1 MHNTLNVAYRKMG
14 NGEPLLILH
23 GLFGSSDNWQ
33 TLAKSYAE
41 HYEVYLID
49 QRNHGHA
56 PHLPTHTYNNM
67 SEDVFNMVTSLGLE
81 KVSIIGHSM
90 GGKTAM
96 YFAQQHPE
104 YLHKLVI
111 ADMGVK
117 AYPRHH
123 DLIFTGIKAVDVKSC
138 DSRKTATERLSAHI
152 SDVGTQQFLLKNLYW
167 QEPGVLAWRFN
178 AEVLEQEI
186 DEVLKPVT
194 DTPVNLPTLFIRGGK
209 SDYIKDDEIES
220 IRLIFSNAHFAT
232 IAGAGHWLHAEKPN
246 EFLEKTLA
254 FLRP

>member
-1 MHNTLNVAYRKMG
+1 
-14 NGEPLLILH
+14 
-23 GLFGSSDNWQ
+23 
-33 TLAKSYAE
+33 
-41 HYEVYLID
+41 
-49 QRNHGHA
+49 
-56 PHLPTHTYNNM
+56 
-67 SEDVFNMVTSLGLE
+67 
-81 KVSIIGHSM
+81 
-90 GGKTAM
+90 
-96 YFAQQHPE
+96 
-104 YLHKLVI
+104 
-111 ADMGVK
+111 
-117 AYPRHH
+117 
-123 DLIFTGIKAVDVKSC
+123 
-138 DSRKTATERLSAHI
+138 
-152 SDVGTQQFLLKNLYW
+152 
-167 QEPGVLAWRFN
+167 LAWRFN

>member
-56 PHLPTHTYNNM
+56 PHISSHSYREM
-67 SEDVFNMVTSLGLE
+67 SDDIMEMVASLGLRN
-81 KVSIIGHSM
+81 VRIIGHSM

-96 YFAQQHPE
+96 YFAQQHAE
-104 YLHKLVI
+104 YVYKLVV
-111 ADMGVK
+111 ADMGIK

-123 DLIFTGIKAVDVKSC
+123 DLIFRGINAVDVKNC

-152 SDVGTQQFLLKNLYW
+152 SDMGTQQFLLKNLYW
-167 QEPGVLAWRFN
+167 KEPGVLAWRFN
-178 AEVLEQEI
+178 AEVLEREI
-186 DEVLKPVT
+186 EEVIKPILDKPV
-194 DTPVNLPTLFIRGGK
+194 NIPTLFIRGGK
-209 SDYIKDDEIES
+209 SDYIKDEDIES
-220 IRLIFSNAHFAT
+220 IRQIFPHASLET
-232 IAGAGHWLHAEKPN
+232 IEGAGHWLHAEKPMT
-246 EFLEKTLA
+246 FLELSLT
-254 FLRP
+254 FLKP